1 MSRSH
6 KKVNMIRKAN
16 EAKINGLSKDEVRA
30 QVRAVE
36 QLYLFGHSVNEM
48 PELLAKQNIDV
59 TVARCE
65 SLVEQIKQ
73 RLVEDTIR
81 NKSHNKARQI
91 RRVESYIRL
100 ARHQGKLKDL
110 ATFENL
116 YADLAGTKEPI
127 RISVDV
133 RITQTLQD
141 MLSQMTDEDI
151 QYHLDRARERERNA
165 LAYVQAMQA
174 GKLLPEPETPI
185 VKTNMID
192 VCLVGETKK

>member
-6 KKVNMIRKAN
+6 KKVKLIEKSIALKN
-16 EAKINGLSKDEVRA
+16 EALSREEIRA
-30 QVRAVE
+30 QVKAVE
-36 QLYLFGHSVNEM
+36 QLYLFGHNANEM
-48 PELLAKQNIDV
+48 PELLAKQNIDITV
-59 TVARCE
+59 TRCE
-65 SLVEQIKQ
+65 ALLEQIKQ
-73 RLVEDTIR
+73 RLIEDTAK

-91 RRVESYIRL
+91 RRIESYIRL

-151 QYHLDRARERERNA
+151 QYHLDRARQREQAA
-165 LAYVQAMQA
+165 LAYEASVKA
-174 GKLLPEPETPI
+174 GKLLSEPELPI
-185 VKTNMID
+185 LTKNTID
-192 VCLVGETKK
+192 VCLVGDSK